1 MRRAIP
7 MLVLAVA
14 AVVAAA
20 TVVDAVRHDTLNPI
34 WEMAWLPAVI
44 AGALYRP
51 TGRLCRRA
59 S

>member
-1 MRRAIP
+1 MRRVMP

-14 AVVAAA
+14 GAVVAA
-20 TVVDAVRHDTLNPI
+20 TVADAVQHDTLTPI

-44 AGALYRP
+44 AGALYRSS
-51 TGRLCRRA
+51 GRLCRRA